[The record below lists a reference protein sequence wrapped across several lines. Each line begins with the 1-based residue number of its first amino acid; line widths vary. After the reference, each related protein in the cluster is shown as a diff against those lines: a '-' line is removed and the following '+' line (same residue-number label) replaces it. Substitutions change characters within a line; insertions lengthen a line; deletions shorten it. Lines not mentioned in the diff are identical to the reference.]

1 LLLIKFYSF
10 GKAVEFYMLN
20 AGNDRVIGNV
30 FHEKKSKTTGAMI
43 RMNNYVEHQCFE
55 NLICENAGKSAKLL

>member
-1 LLLIKFYSF
+1 
-10 GKAVEFYMLN
+10 MLN